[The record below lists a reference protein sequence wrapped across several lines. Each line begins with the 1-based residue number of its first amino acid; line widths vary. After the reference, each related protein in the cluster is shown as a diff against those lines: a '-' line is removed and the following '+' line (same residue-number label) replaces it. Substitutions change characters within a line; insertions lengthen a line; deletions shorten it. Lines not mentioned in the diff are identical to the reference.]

1 MWIMIVHPAHA
12 DDAWYERHTRGDSSI
27 ENAPLSHLRA
37 LRLQDDTGPSEA
49 EKARQR
55 SRDDLYEQ
63 RKQAQRGGR
72 EVWRG
77 LY

>member
-1 MWIMIVHPAHA
+1 MIVHPVHA

-37 LRLQDDTGPSEA
+37 LRLQDDTELSEVG
-49 EKARQR
+49 KARRR
-55 SRDDLYEQ
+55 SRNDLSEQ
-63 RKQAQRGGR
+63 RKQALRGGR

-77 LY
+77 RL